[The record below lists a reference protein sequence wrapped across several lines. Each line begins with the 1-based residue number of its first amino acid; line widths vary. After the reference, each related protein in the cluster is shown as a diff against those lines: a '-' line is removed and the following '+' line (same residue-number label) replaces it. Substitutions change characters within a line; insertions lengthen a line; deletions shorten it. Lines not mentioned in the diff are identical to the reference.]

1 MERWPP
7 LRYADWAD
15 TAQTLHMWLQIAGK
29 IRMASTPPVNHSW
42 HVTLY
47 VSARGLTTSPMMSDD
62 GLFEIE
68 FDFIDHRLVIRTTEG
83 EERSFPLQPMTVAA
97 FYDRIMSVLGE
108 LKLHVKINP
117 KPSEVES
124 PIPFDEDT
132 THHTYDRDAAFRFWR
147 TLVDS
152 TRVMSAF
159 RSKFVGKVSPIHFF
173 WGALDLAVTRFSG
186 RTAPLHPGAPGLPL
200 AVAQEAYSHEV
211 ASAGF
216 WPGGSNTDAAFYA
229 YAYPEPAGFA
239 DAQVRPAEAFYNSAL
254 REFILP
260 YEAMRTSADPDAA
273 LMEFLQSTYEAA
285 ANLAQWDRN
294 ALEVTPASSRR
305 P

>member
-1 MERWPP
+1 MDRWPP

-29 IRMASTPPVNHSW
+29 IRMTKTPPVNHSW

-68 FDFIDHRLVIRTTEG
+68 FDFIDHRLIIRTTEG
-83 EERSFPLQPMTVAA
+83 DERSFALQPMTVAD
-97 FYDRIMSVLGE
+97 FYARITTSLGD
-108 LKLHVKINP
+108 LKLDVKINP
-117 KPSEVES
+117 RPSEVES

-132 THHTYDRDAAFRFWR
+132 VHRTYDRDAAFRFWR

-216 WPGGSNTDAAFYA
+216 WPGGNGTDAAFYA
-229 YAYPEPAGFA
+229 YAYPEPPGFA
-239 DAQVRPAEAFYNSAL
+239 DAPVRPAEAFYSKDL

-260 YEAMRTSADPDAA
+260 YEAMRTTADPDAA

-285 ANLAQWDRN
+285 ANLAHWDRD
-294 ALEVTPASSRR
+294 ALER
-305 P
+305 

>member
-29 IRMASTPPVNHSW
+29 IRMTNTPPVNHSW

-47 VSARGLTTSPMMSDD
+47 VSSRGLTTSPMMSDH

-68 FDFIDHRLVIRTTEG
+68 FDFIDHRLIIRTSEG
-83 EERSFPLQPMTVAA
+83 EQRSFPLQPMTVAD
-97 FYDRIMSVLGE
+97 FYERVMSALRE
-108 LKLHVKINP
+108 LNLRVKINP
-117 KPSEVES
+117 RPNEVES
-124 PIPFDEDT
+124 PIPFPEDT
-132 THHTYDRDAAFRFWR
+132 THRSYDAEAACRFWR
-147 TLVDS
+147 ALVDS

-159 RSKFVGKVSPIHFF
+159 RSKYVGKVSPIHFF

-200 AVAQEAYSHEV
+200 SVAQEAYSHAV
-211 ASAGF
+211 CSAGF
-216 WPGGSNTDAAFYA
+216 WPGGNGADAAFYA
-229 YAYPEPAGFA
+229 YAYPEPPRFA
-239 DAQVRPAEAFYNSAL
+239 DARVKPAAAFYSKEL
-254 REFILP
+254 REFLLP
-260 YEAMRTSADPDAA
+260 YEAVRTAPDPDAA

-285 ANLAQWDRN
+285 AELAEWDRT
-294 ALEVTPASSRR
+294 ALERDA
-305 P
+305 

>member
-29 IRMASTPPVNHSW
+29 IRMARTPPVNHSW

-68 FDFIDHRLVIRTTEG
+68 FDFIDHRLIIRTTEG
-83 EERSFPLQPMTVAA
+83 EERSFPLQAMTVAD
-97 FYDRIMSVLGE
+97 FHDRIMSALGE

-124 PIPFDEDT
+124 PIPFPEDT
-132 THHTYDRDAAFRFWR
+132 THHTYEPEAAFRFWR

-216 WPGGSNTDAAFYA
+216 WPGGNGVDAAFYA
-229 YAYPEPAGFA
+229 YAYPEPEGFA
-239 DAQVRPAEAFYNSAL
+239 DAPVRPAEAFYSKEM
-254 REFILP
+254 REFLLP
-260 YEAMRTSADPDAA
+260 YEAVRNAPDPDAA
-273 LMEFLQSTYEAA
+273 LMDFLQSTYEAA
-285 ANLAQWDRN
+285 ANLAQWDRA
-294 ALEVTPASSRR
+294 ALER
-305 P
+305 

>member
-29 IRMASTPPVNHSW
+29 IRMTKTPPVNHSW

-68 FDFIDHRLVIRTTEG
+68 FDFIDHRLVIRTSEG
-83 EERSFPLQPMTVAA
+83 EERSFPLQAMPVAE
-97 FYDRIMSVLGE
+97 FYDRVMSALGE

-117 KPSEVES
+117 KPSEVEA
-124 PIPFDEDT
+124 PIPFPEDT
-132 THHTYDRDAAFRFWR
+132 THHTYDPEAAFRFWR
-147 TLVDS
+147 TLVDA

-216 WPGGSNTDAAFYA
+216 WPGGTNFDAAFYA
-229 YAYPEPAGFA
+229 YAYPEPEGFA
-239 DAQVRPAEAFYNSAL
+239 DAPVKPAEAFYSKDL

-260 YEAMRTSADPDAA
+260 YEALRASADPDAA
-273 LMEFLQSTYEAA
+273 LMDFLQSTYEAA
-285 ANLAQWDRN
+285 ANLAQWDRA
-294 ALEVTPASSRR
+294 ALER
-305 P
+305 